1 MEEIRYNNAIV
12 RIHGAGPPPQIEEAT
27 IRFLKR
33 VERKRRE
40 NEKRAQ
46 ESCSRISCGA

>member
-1 MEEIRYNNAIV
+1 MKEIRYNNAIV
-12 RIHGAGPPPQIEEAT
+12 RIHAAGPPPQIEEAT

-46 ESCSRISCGA
+46 ELCSCISCGA